1 MIKDTILTDKKEV
14 LLYDENVIQSQR
26 FFSSLLN
33 ISFNLNL
40 SPNYI
45 IVFKW

>member
-1 MIKDTILTDKKEV
+1 MIKNTILTDKKV

-45 IVFKW
+45 VVLKW